1 MFYIV
6 CTSPVKSVLR
16 CPVCI
21 VRNMSCVSVI
31 VLDGWNLVW
40 DSSSVP
46 QSSKKNATK
55 STTQMVVA
63 AGKICTRAL
72 INVNPLD
79 GIKSNLLKT

>member
-1 MFYIV
+1 MHKACKISITLSSLY
-6 CTSPVKSVLR
+6 
-16 CPVCI
+16 I

-55 STTQMVVA
+55 STTQMVIA